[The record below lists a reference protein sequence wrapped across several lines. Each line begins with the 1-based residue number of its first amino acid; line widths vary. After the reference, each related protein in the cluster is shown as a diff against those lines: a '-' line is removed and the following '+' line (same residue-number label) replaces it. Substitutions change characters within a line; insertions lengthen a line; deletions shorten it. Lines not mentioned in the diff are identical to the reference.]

1 MDHSESVDVWRAL
14 RLAARMVAVRD
25 RKSALAEAFG
35 DVGAGHAPDAF
46 EAADV
51 TGESL

>member
-1 MDHSESVDVWRAL
+1 MESRDVDVARAL
-14 RLAARMVAVRD
+14 ALAARMVAVRD

-35 DVGAGHAPDAF
+35 DVGAGHAPDAY
-46 EAADV
+46 EPADV